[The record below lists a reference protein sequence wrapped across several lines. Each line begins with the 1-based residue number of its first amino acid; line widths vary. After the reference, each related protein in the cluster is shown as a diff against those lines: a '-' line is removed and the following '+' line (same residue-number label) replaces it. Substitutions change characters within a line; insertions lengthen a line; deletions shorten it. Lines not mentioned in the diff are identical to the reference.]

1 MTRCRCE
8 ECRRDRKGIGPAL
21 PRKTLAD
28 RLWSYHAKWMRARE
42 AAFER
47 WVADMLGHARE
58 HRAAEYSPLA
68 IVEVPPGHLMTSGAA
83 AAFGAW
89 AGIDRSVAP
98 TSWLNV
104 KPEPI
109 TLEMIREGMRRLLE
123 HRPSPPPVKPWLPRH
138 RADELI
144 ADGVSPALIREHFQI
159 F

>member
-8 ECRRDRKGIGPAL
+8 ECRRDRKGIGPAA

-28 RLWSYHAKWMRARE
+28 RLWSYHARWMRARE

-47 WVADMLGHARE
+47 WLADTLGHARE
-58 HRAAEYSPLA
+58 HRARDFE
-68 IVEVPPGHLMTSGAA
+68 IVEVPPGHLMTSSAS

-98 TSWLNV
+98 ASLLDV
-104 KPEPI
+104 RPEPI

-123 HRPSPPPVKPWLPRH
+123 HRPSPPPFKPWLPRH

-144 ADGVSPALIREHFQI
+144 RDGVSPVLIRECFQI
-159 F
+159 Y